1 MNILRHFIK
10 SYPLSCFV
18 IMVIWVLCIIP
29 IPETPLNDVRLI
41 DKFVHAGLYAC
52 FCIVIWGEYIHRH
65 KKISTRKLLIWA
77 ITAPIIMGGM
87 IELVQAYCTG
97 GRRSGEWLDLI
108 ADIIGVAVAAVVGSI
123 ICILRARCRAKD
135 NKD

>member
-1 MNILRHFIK
+1 
-10 SYPLSCFV
+10 
-18 IMVIWVLCIIP
+18 
-29 IPETPLNDVRLI
+29 
-41 DKFVHAGLYAC
+41 
-52 FCIVIWGEYIHRH
+52 
-65 KKISTRKLLIWA
+65 
-77 ITAPIIMGGM
+77 MGGM